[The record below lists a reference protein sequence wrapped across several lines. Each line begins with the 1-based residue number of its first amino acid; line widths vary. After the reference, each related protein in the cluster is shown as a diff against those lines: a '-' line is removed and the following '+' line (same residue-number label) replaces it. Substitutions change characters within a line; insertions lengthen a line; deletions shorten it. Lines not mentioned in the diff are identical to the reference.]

1 MMAHPLSTPLDA
13 AEMFTAR
20 GWVVFPCDHPDA
32 GTHCTGTARAC
43 RERRCKAERD
53 PLQRGKHP
61 RVKWGEI
68 VAPVDSVA
76 LRRWFGSAGSNGATI
91 PTNVAIACGPSG
103 LLIVDEDEP
112 GAFAAFCAHIG
123 APVPDTF
130 TVSTGRGQ
138 HFYFTVPVDP
148 STGDRVPV
156 GNAPG
161 ALAGWHCDV
170 RGGASGS
177 ADHGGYVITAG
188 STHASGIVYT
198 AADPYREAVV
208 APEWL
213 ISAVLTPGPPAT
225 AEGVSPRTGTGSGE
239 AAGTLRAS
247 DGARWDDAPRYG
259 SGDDLLGQFAR
270 HCDEV
275 CHEGGAFRH
284 ELFLA
289 ARDGWR
295 CVALG
300 LLDEPS
306 MLRAL
311 DACVW
316 RVWAAE
322 PDDRD
327 HVIVFAEAQ
336 PAAAGSPWELTGS
349 TRVLGPH
356 PGGSGIDPSRTF
368 LRTGEAAAAAA
379 ADGSS
384 SAPAVTSEDD
394 PAGCTTDGNSS
405 VADVTDGER
414 ASEIIPPCPGG
425 VDPAAWRTAY
435 RKQTADE
442 AVREYRAAQGRPS
455 LLYITPKGRKDRP
468 RANYLVPKMLY
479 RDGLAVIFGASKTGK
494 TYFVL
499 DIGLALAAGKSWR
512 GQRITRADGSRGM
525 THYVMAEGEDSN
537 NLRIDAWLYHH
548 GLTDD
553 DIEGYF
559 AYIPVP
565 VMLTEAGIREYL
577 PHVEADKPDLII
589 LDTRN
594 LMFAGRES
602 AGEDY
607 GVMLRALH
615 KLQAA
620 AGGCAIILIDHVGLA
635 NPDRPRGNGA
645 EEAGMDTAVKVTNDH
660 GLRTAEVTKDRSAE
674 LGTRWHYRL
683 HQIDEV
689 ARGPFVDAPAV
700 CVEAALDSG
709 PLRPRIGWPM
719 YRVSDD
725 LDAIIRKVPNA
736 KGKEA
741 AADVVRL
748 LVGLGID
755 EEGQLTTTIIGMI
768 EKECERKYAKST
780 VRGAVTALRRA
791 GVIEPINAGST
802 SPRYVIAEQW
812 RAHVTEE

>member
-32 GTHCTGTARAC
+32 GTHCTGTARDC
-43 RERRCKAERD
+43 RERHCKAERD
-53 PLQRGKHP
+53 PAQRGKHP
-61 RVKWGEI
+61 RAKWGEI
-68 VAPVDSVA
+68 TTPADSVT
-76 LRRWFGSAGSNGATI
+76 LRRWFGRDTI

-112 GAFAAFCAHIG
+112 GAFAAFCAHEG
-123 APVPDTF
+123 HELPHTF

-138 HFYFTVPVDP
+138 HYYFTVPVDP
-148 STGDRVPV
+148 ETGERVPV

-161 ALAGWHCDV
+161 ALAAWHCDV
-170 RGGASGS
+170 RGGASAS
-177 ADHGGYVITAG
+177 AERGGYVITAG

-198 AADPYREAVV
+198 AADPYREAIE
-208 APEWL
+208 APGWL
-213 ISAVLTPGPPAT
+213 IAAVLDPGPPAT
-225 AEGVSPRTGTGSGE
+225 AEGLPSRTGTGSGE

-259 SGDDLLGQFAR
+259 SADDLLGQFAR

-275 CHEGGAFRH
+275 EHEGGAFRH

-356 PGGSGIDPSRTF
+356 VDPSRTF

-379 ADGSS
+379 LTCEDEGAD
-384 SAPAVTSEDD
+384 P
-394 PAGCTTDGNSS
+394 PMDGNATVEGDHAES
-405 VADVTDGER
+405 R
-414 ASEIIPPCPGG
+414 
-425 VDPAAWRTAY
+425 
-435 RKQTADE
+435 
-442 AVREYRAAQGRPS
+442 VRESDGDRARRKAFERLDAERWAREALDARDRPV
-455 LLYITPKGRKDRP
+455 LPYIRPKGRRDRP

-479 RDGLAVIFGASKTGK
+479 RNGLAVVFGAPGSGK
-494 TYFVL
+494 SFFVL
-499 DIGLALAAGKSWR
+499 DVGLSFAAGKSWR
-512 GQRITRADGSRGM
+512 GQRITAADGGRGM
-525 THYVMAEGEDSN
+525 VHYVMAEGEDAN
-537 NLRIDAWLYHH
+537 NLRMDAWLYHH

-553 DIEGYF
+553 DIEDTF
-559 AYIPVP
+559 RTIPAA

-577 PHVEADKPDLII
+577 PYVEDDKPDLIV
-589 LDTRN
+589 LDTKN

-602 AGEDY
+602 QGEDY
-607 GVMLRALH
+607 GAMLRILH
-615 KLQAA
+615 KLQVA
-620 AGGCAIILIDHVGLA
+620 AGGCTIVLIDHSGLGD
-635 NPDRPRGNGA
+635 PTRPRGNNAQVG
-645 EEAGMDTAVKVTNDH
+645 GVDTEIMVTEDH

-689 ARGPFVDAPAV
+689 PRGAFIDPPAV
-700 CVEAALDSG
+700 PVEAEPDSG
-709 PLRPRIGWPM
+709 PLRPILGWPM
-719 YRVSDD
+719 LRVSDD
-725 LDAIIRKVPNA
+725 LVAAVRAVRNG

-748 LVGLGID
+748 LVGLGHD
-755 EEGQLTTTIIGMI
+755 DEGQTATQVVSMIG
-768 EKECERKYAKST
+768 KECPRNYAGST
-780 VRGAVTALRRA
+780 IKGAIATLRDA
-791 GVIEPINAGST
+791 GVIESIGTARLS
-802 SPRYVIAEQW
+802 RWVIVEQW
-812 RAHVTEE
+812 RAQVTEE